1 MVKEPRT
8 RTGKRTHLG
17 NQRWEG
23 VELLA
28 YKSEGSAPFKDVSRQ
43 TLFEDPELKGQ
54 LRYFEVAAGGHT
66 TLERHQ
72 HMHAVLVLRGQG
84 RCLVGKTVMEIAHH
98 DLIEIPPHTW
108 HQFRAGDEPLGF
120 LCLVNAERDRPQLPS
135 EADLN
140 ELRRHPQI
148 AEFIRV

>member
-1 MVKEPRT
+1 MVKEPKT
-8 RTGKRTHLG
+8 PTKRAHLG

-28 YKSEGSAPFKDVSRQ
+28 YKAEGSAPFKEVTRQ
-43 TLFEDPELKGQ
+43 ALFEDPELRGH
-54 LRYFEVAAGGHT
+54 LRYFEVAAGGHS

-72 HMHAVLVLRGQG
+72 HVHGVLVLRGRG
-84 RCLVGKTVMEIAHH
+84 RCLVGDAIVELAQH

-108 HQFRAGDEPLGF
+108 HQFRAEGEALGF
-120 LCLVNAERDRPQLPS
+120 LCLVNAERDRPQLPT
-135 EADLN
+135 EADLKG
-140 ELRRHPQI
+140 LRKNPKV